1 MKGSPIAPAANA
13 FICSR
18 LIPIDLRVV
27 SQRANSMAPSV
38 QDEAQKPSIGA
49 RLIRAPYDQNSI
61 RPSEFY
67 LLPRE

>member
-18 LIPIDLRVV
+18 LIPVDLRVV

-38 QDEAQKPSIGA
+38 QDEEQKPSIGA
-49 RLIRAPYDQNSI
+49 
-61 RPSEFY
+61 
-67 LLPRE
+67 